1 MQSGGLNPE
10 AQQGKMKGYIY
21 ICKMRY
27 EGKSY
32 YKIGRTT
39 DLGKRELALR
49 TANPFFRIV
58 AKKESCRHQRE
69 EKEIHSALKDQRFEL
84 EWYELTDD
92 QYAALIANFNFDDYS
107 DDERAE
113 NLRLARIII
122 KPSPVKKEKN
132 HTVIKPGSSNL
143 YHVFKKSKK
152 DYAGEL
158 FYRWYYYFY
167 DQNGKKIQKACRG
180 CRTRSEAEN
189 FIRSIPSEVNQ
200 KGQLT
205 IVNS

>member
-1 MQSGGLNPE
+1 
-10 AQQGKMKGYIY
+10 MKGLIY

-39 DLGKRELALR
+39 DLGRRELALR
-49 TANPFFRIV
+49 TANPFLRII
-58 AKKESCRHQRE
+58 AKKETYRHQRE
-69 EKEIHSALKDQRFEL
+69 EKEIHSAIKERHFEL
-84 EWYELTDD
+84 EWFELTDE
-92 QYAALIANFNFDDYS
+92 QYTALFNDFHFENYS
-107 DDERAE
+107 DDERAV

-122 KPSPVKKEKN
+122 KPVPVKKEN
-132 HTVIKPGSSNL
+132 IRTVIKPSDL
-143 YHVFKKSKK
+143 YHVLKKSKK
-152 DYAGEL
+152 DYAGKL

-180 CRTRSEAEN
+180 CHTRQEAES

>member
-1 MQSGGLNPE
+1 
-10 AQQGKMKGYIY
+10 MKGLIY
-21 ICKMRY
+21 ICKMLH

-49 TANPFFRIV
+49 TANPFLRIV
-58 AKKESCRHQRE
+58 AKKESYRHQRE
-69 EKEIHSALKDQRFEL
+69 EKEIHYALKERHFDL
-84 EWYELTDD
+84 EWFELTDE
-92 QYAALIANFNFDDYS
+92 QYVVLVSDFHFQDYS

-113 NLRLARIII
+113 NLRLARLTA
-122 KPSPVKKEKN
+122 PQYRPEKTN
-132 HTVIKPGSSNL
+132 PRHNSNEQ
-143 YHVFKKSKK
+143 YHVFKKPRKNR
-152 DYAGEL
+152 AGER
-158 FYRWYYYFY
+158 FFRWYYYFY

-189 FIRSIPSEVNQ
+189 FIRTIPSDVNPKSQ
-200 KGQLT
+200 PL